1 MEFRY
6 WGLQSRVER
15 AIHEMGIQKTFTLV
29 HRQVWCWQ
37 DEWIEL
43 TLSDIRRLEAETA
56 EFLKKLMSGELD
68 SIPRLNIQSGAANGN
83 MAERGD
89 AKPVIF
95 VSPEPVSVCM
105 LDNQDVKSCLS
116 AEIKTPPL
124 IT

>member
-1 MEFRY
+1 M
-6 WGLQSRVER
+6 ER

-68 SIPRLNIQSGAANGN
+68 SIPRLNIQSGAANVN

-124 IT
+124 NT